1 MKTDNI
7 TLWQKRI
14 ADKKASGMKL
24 DEWCAQNQLTKH
36 SYYYWKRKITD
47 LERNESDAPL
57 FVEVPTEPADHT
69 NMVSGTM
76 QLEWNGVTIH
86 VTDSHTVSLA
96 AELLTKLQKL
106 C

>member
-7 TLWQKRI
+7 SLWQKRI
-14 ADKKASGMKL
+14 ADKKASRMKL
-24 DEWCAQNQLTKH
+24 DEWCEKNQLTKH
-36 SYYYWKRKITD
+36 AYYYWKRKIAD
-47 LERNESDAPL
+47 LELNESDASL
-57 FVEVPTEPADHT
+57 FVEVPTEPANRT

-76 QLEWNGVTIH
+76 RLEWNEVIIH

-96 AELLTKLQKL
+96 AELLAKLLKL